1 MSWGS
6 NRSTGARPRVPLSQN
21 LHEASTFSLWLGR
34 VDFCLHDCCSWAL
47 ATVLRR
53 QTINH
58 RFKYLSTVLTTLD
71 RRFVN
76 CVVGHLKIVTSLI
89 YEQILF
95 FLHVW
100 FRSSAWPT
108 LVIFIMCVF
117 CSPSS
122 SSCSLAGSVHSN
134 KVRQQ
139 ITTKTYTDCET
150 KSETVALFF
159 CSSFRKPRPWFRCHI
174 IGIRWGKHA

>member
-1 MSWGS
+1 M
-6 NRSTGARPRVPLSQN
+6 
-21 LHEASTFSLWLGR
+21 
-34 VDFCLHDCCSWAL
+34 
-47 ATVLRR
+47 
-53 QTINH
+53 
-58 RFKYLSTVLTTLD
+58 
-71 RRFVN
+71 N

-150 KSETVALFF
+150 KSETVALFSAVPSENQDPGF
-159 CSSFRKPRPWFRCHI
+159 DATSLASDEANMYRLWTKAQGGSGRRTLA
-174 IGIRWGKHA
+174 R